1 MGGPASGPAGRPAS
15 SGAGSAVGSAVGSIT
30 RGRYRR
36 ASMADRV
43 HVWVRWRSCPLP
55 EVVDAVPAAGRV
67 LEVGCGHGL
76 VANLLADTSDAR
88 AVVGVDVDPRKV
100 AAARASLRPG
110 DATTFEVVAPGEL
123 PEGPFDAVVIVDVLY
138 LLDAAD
144 RDTLV
149 SEAVQRLA
157 PGGTLVVK
165 EVADTPRWKARV
177 AAAQER
183 LSTGVLGITAGS
195 HHGFDAPG
203 VLAARLAAAGC
214 DEVVV
219 RPLDAGRLHP
229 HVLAVGRRPPTA
241 DR

>member
-15 SGAGSAVGSAVGSIT
+15 SGASSAVGSTT

-36 ASMADRV
+36 ASIPDRL

-55 EVVDAVPAAGRV
+55 EVVDAVPPAGRV

-76 VANLLADTSDAR
+76 VTNLLADTSEAR
-88 AVVGVDVDPRKV
+88 TVVGVDIDPRKV
-100 AAARASLRPG
+100 AVARTSLRPG
-110 DATTFEVVAPGEL
+110 DATRFEVIAPGEL
-123 PEGPFDAVVIVDVLY
+123 PDGPFDAVVIVDVLY

-149 SEAVQRLA
+149 ADAVQRLA

-203 VLAARLAAAGC
+203 VLAARLVAAGC